1 MPYTIARPAGLKS
14 DEPKSPLVLAGEDV
28 MTSGEISRRLV
39 AKVMAYAAFDA
50 DAEGKVIE
58 IAESGS
64 FTGDDPTEGKTARS
78 IPIPTRGSRDGS
90 FGDSVTAT
98 VNGEGM

>member
-1 MPYTIARPAGLKS
+1 MEEKLVGENHLRDSGVPYTIVRPAGLNK

-50 DAEGKVIE
+50 ECEGKVIE

-64 FTGDDPTEGKTARS
+64 FTGDDPTDGKTVAL
-78 IPIPTRGSRDGS
+78 
-90 FGDSVTAT
+90 DSDPNAWFA
-98 VNGEGM
+98 